1 MSSVLIGA
9 EWCNPCK
16 RVKSFLDNRGIDYV
30 YVDVDTEE
38 GMGLAKDWSIRTVP
52 SMEVDGNII
61 VGEEKIIGAFGE

>member
-16 RVKSFLDNRGIDYV
+16 RVKTFLDNRGIDYV

-52 SMEVDGNII
+52 SMEVGGNII

>member
-61 VGEEKIIGAFGE
+61 VGEDKIIGAFGE

>member
-16 RVKSFLDNRGIDYV
+16 RVKTFLDNRGIDYV

-61 VGEEKIIGAFGE
+61 SGEENIIGAFGE